1 MTDYNSLTDEQLV
14 ELCRNDNDL
23 AWSVILERY
32 TAVARKKAGL
42 IGGCALESDDL
53 VQEGLIGLFSAVH
66 SFDSKK
72 KVSFSTYANVC
83 IRNSIL
89 NAVNSSNSR
98 KNLLS
103 SNFEEDEN
111 DFVDTSMTPEE
122 LAISKNEIEFMQS
135 LILKILSEKERQV
148 FLLFLSGESY
158 GAIAEKLDMTTKGV
172 DGALQRA
179 RLKLRNALSQ

>member
-1 MTDYNSLTDEQLV
+1 MTDYNSLTDEQLAR
-14 ELCRNDNDL
+14 LCRDDDDC
-23 AWSVILERY
+23 AWSVIVKRY
-32 TAVARKKAGL
+32 TDVARKKAGL
-42 IGGCALESDDL
+42 ISGCALESDDL

-66 SFDSKK
+66 SFDTKK

-89 NAVNSSNSR
+89 NAVSSSNSR

-111 DFVDTSMTPEE
+111 GFVDTSMTPEE

-135 LILKILSEKERQV
+135 LILTILSEKERQV
-148 FLLFLSGESY
+148 FMLFLSGDSY
-158 GAIAEKLDMTTKGV
+158 GSIAKKLGMTTKGV

-179 RLKLRNALSQ
+179 RLKLRNKLNQ